1 MYVSFQHFRNF
12 GKNMEAKCKPK
23 YILYLFSHTT
33 DSQKHQKPQKNDFP
47 ATYQEALHYKIV
59 IDYNKIMKSNDFRH
73 LSDNGS
79 SKEVSLLC
87 FIKIVVLVLFRCW
100 KKKINKNYQKS
111 DIKKTLPRR
120 AYSIQQQWERRSRK
134 IQQTTAGLSVRGV
147 FSCANGDK

>member
-79 SKEVSLLC
+79 IKEVSLLC
-87 FIKIVVLVLFRCW
+87 FIKIVLVLFRCW
-100 KKKINKNYQKS
+100 KKKKKS
-111 DIKKTLPRR
+111 IKTIKK
-120 AYSIQQQWERRSRK
+120 AISRK
-134 IQQTTAGLSVRGV
+134 LYPDVPIVSSNNESGDPGRSSKQQLGSR
-147 FSCANGDK
+147 